1 MTNAIQTQGHLAAPI
16 DSDRK
21 NFQRLFRL
29 TFLFFLVTAVF
40 GRLLPWGRRT
50 SASSN
55 GEQESLIDEAKRMA
69 NTILPFVFIR

>member
-1 MTNAIQTQGHLAAPI
+1 MTNAIPTQGHLAAPI

-21 NFQRLFRL
+21 NFQRLFRM
-29 TFLFFLVTAVF
+29 TFLFFVVTAML
-40 GRLLPWGRRT
+40 GRLLPWGRRS

-55 GEQESLIDEAKRMA
+55 GEHESLIEEAKRMA